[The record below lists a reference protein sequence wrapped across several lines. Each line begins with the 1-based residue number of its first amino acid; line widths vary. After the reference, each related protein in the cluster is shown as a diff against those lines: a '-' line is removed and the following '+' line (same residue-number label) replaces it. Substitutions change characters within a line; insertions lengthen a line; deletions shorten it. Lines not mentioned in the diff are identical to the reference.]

1 MEQQNKRIFKCVLLI
16 FAFVIVIADICLIM
30 MHDKKFSANENRT
43 LAQFPEFSISTL
55 TSGKFM
61 SDSESFVADQFFLRD
76 DWITLKFLTDKTA
89 GRENSNG
96 VWLGYGNFLF
106 ENPTTPDAVFKN
118 NVKAV
123 EKFVVKHPLQ
133 NTYMTLVPNS
143 ISILDM
149 MHTNYLPI
157 HNQLIDITY
166 AELFLKSSLTFVN
179 ISDVLKTHKY
189 EDIYYKSDH
198 HWTSLGAKYAF
209 DLISKSMNI
218 ENVITDYDV
227 IRATDD
233 FSGTM
238 ASTSGNF
245 AVKDSIDLYV
255 PKTEDF
261 EYVVEYTDLQQ
272 KSATIYSSAAL
283 ESKSKYDVF
292 LGGNHPLINIK
303 TTNNNDRNLVIFK
316 DSFANAFVQF
326 ILPYFETITIVDA
339 RYYSDDVDR
348 LLENVSAT
356 DILFLYGANTF
367 VSDNYLA
374 DMLLDSGK

>member
-1 MEQQNKRIFKCVLLI
+1 
-16 FAFVIVIADICLIM
+16 
-30 MHDKKFSANENRT
+30 MHDKKFSENENRT
-43 LAQFPEFSISTL
+43 LTQFPEFSFSSL

-61 SDSESFVADQFFLRD
+61 TDSENFVADQFFLRD
-76 DWITLKFLTDKTA
+76 YWISLKFLSDKYT
-89 GRENSNG
+89 GHENSNG
-96 VWLGYGNFLF
+96 VWIGCGNYLF
-106 ENPTTPDAVFKN
+106 EDTITPDDQFKK

-123 EKFVVKHPLQ
+123 EKFANAHSLQ
-133 NTYMTLVPNS
+133 NTYMTLVPNA
-143 ISILDM
+143 ISVLD
-149 MHTNYLPI
+149 TLTPYYFPV
-157 HNQLIDITY
+157 HNQLNDIRY
-166 AELFLKSSLTFVN
+166 AELFLKSSINFVN
-179 ISDVLKTHKY
+179 ISEILTVHKY

-209 DLISKSMNI
+209 ESLAPVMGIN
-218 ENVITDYDV
+218 NVIKDYE
-227 IRATDD
+227 IICATDE

-245 AVKDSIDLYV
+245 YVKDNINLYI

-261 EYVVEYTDLQQ
+261 EYVVEYTDVQQ

-283 ESKSKYDVF
+283 ETKSKYDVF

-303 TTNNNDRNLVIFK
+303 TTTNNDRNLVIFK
-316 DSFANAFVQF
+316 DSYANAFVQF

-339 RYYSDDVDR
+339 RYFSDDCNR
-348 LLENVSAT
+348 LIENSDVT

-367 VSDNYLA
+367 IADNYLA